1 MPKKQVR
8 RQSRARTKCW
18 CMKCT
23 NGCAKAT
30 NGCARM
36 PGVSQRLNIAALFLS
51 HVGHAAIRRGA
62 PGFLMFLASC
72 KHWSPRMSLSLWPG
86 IYLFAWHLTVRD
98 RWLMPY
104 VYAQHA
110 KPASRT
116 PRSGLRGMGQCPI
129 PSHIW
134 GWYRTGNTVP
144 TGAGQSRR
152 QLQPVRCPAL
162 RSMMGMGPM

>member
-1 MPKKQVR
+1 MKDFAKKTSTQAEQSSHQVLVHEMYQR
-8 RQSRARTKCW
+8 VRKGHKRLRSYARCFTEVEYRSFVFEPCW
-18 CMKCT
+18 
-23 NGCAKAT
+23 
-30 NGCARM
+30 AR
-36 PGVSQRLNIAALFLS
+36 SNET
-51 HVGHAAIRRGA
+51 
-62 PGFLMFLASC
+62 
-72 KHWSPRMSLSLWPG
+72 WSARMSLSLWPR
-86 IYLFAWHLTVRD
+86 IYLFAWHLTVWD
-98 RWLMPY
+98 RCLMPC

-110 KPASRT
+110 KPASRA